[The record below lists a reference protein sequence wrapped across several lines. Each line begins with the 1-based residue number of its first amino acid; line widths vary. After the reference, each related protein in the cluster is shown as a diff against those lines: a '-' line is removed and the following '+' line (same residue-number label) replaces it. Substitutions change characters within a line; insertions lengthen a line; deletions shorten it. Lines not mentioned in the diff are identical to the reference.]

1 MHSKI
6 MSNFPNSFKFCKKT
20 VVNEDI
26 TIFQPEDI
34 MCHVCDSL
42 KKQYLFGHFYG
53 SRIKVCNACK
63 IFFQRLAIKNL
74 QTEDENQMKR
84 LKRCLDVGMQKCLVN
99 TRQKRTENPKSFKH
113 IPEWMDEASVEEL
126 LSNYNKDQKEES
138 QSYHYVK
145 IDGNSI
151 NSNNTTDNEKKIFNA
166 GNPVLG
172 ILKDK
177 TPPSKRLIS
186 GHLIYSNQD
195 GLQITFSGDAVQELS
210 EDQLAYVQQEF
221 INQASKLQS
230 EALEQGLVP
239 PTKIEIE
246 LL

>member
-6 MSNFPNSFKFCKKT
+6 MSNFPQSFNFSRKI

-26 TIFQPEDI
+26 TIFQLEEF

-42 KKQYLFGHFYG
+42 KKKYLFGNFYG
-53 SRIKVCNACK
+53 SSIKVCNACK

-74 QTEDENQMKR
+74 EIEDENQMKR

-113 IPEWMDEASVEEL
+113 IPQWMDEASVEEL

-151 NSNNTTDNEKKIFNA
+151 NSDNTTDTEKKRFNT
-166 GNPVLG
+166 GNTVLG
-172 ILKDK
+172 ILKNK
-177 TPPSKRLIS
+177 TPRLIS

-195 GLQITFSGDAVQELS
+195 GLQIMLSGDAVQELS
-210 EDQLAYVQQEF
+210 DNQLAYVQQEF
-221 INQASKLQS
+221 INQTSKLQC
-230 EALEQGLVP
+230 EAFEQGHIP
-239 PTKIEIE
+239 PTNIEIE